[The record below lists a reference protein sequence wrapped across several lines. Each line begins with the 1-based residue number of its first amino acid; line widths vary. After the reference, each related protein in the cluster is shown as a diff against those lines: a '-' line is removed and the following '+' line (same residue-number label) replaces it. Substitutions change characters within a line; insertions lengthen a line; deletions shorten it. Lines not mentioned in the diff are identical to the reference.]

1 MIVRGFVNYYI
12 NKRQR
17 WGGGGNDKTSTPF
30 KDQENKLYKVCPH
43 IPSCVQNIV
52 IPRTALGFGCSKG
65 GGRLMEGPTFL
76 IGRRT
81 DFPAA
86 TALGDLRG
94 AGDGEYVDIYGFIT
108 FMGSRPG

>member
-17 WGGGGNDKTSTPF
+17 RGGGGNDKTSTHF

-76 IGRRT
+76 IGGRT

-94 AGDGEYVDIYGFIT
+94 AGDGEYVYLWLYHFYG
-108 FMGSRPG
+108 